1 MDKTSTRIIFSI
13 FLIALGVVILL
24 NNLNILPFDLNTS
37 TIFWAAA
44 FAVGGLAFLSAFL
57 SNTREVWWAAIPGF
71 TLLGLAGVIAMPQM
85 WSEASGGLFL
95 GMIGLSFLVI
105 YVIRRDFWWAVI
117 PGGVLATLAVVALTS
132 TRIDEGT
139 ASGGLFFLGLAA
151 TFLVVYFLP
160 TQEGRMTWALWPASI
175 LGIIGMVILAGAGG
189 IASYIFP
196 LFLLGAGGFMI
207 LRAMR
212 RQ

>member
-1 MDKTSTRIIFSI
+1 MDKASTRTIFSI
-13 FLIALGVVILL
+13 FLIALGLVILL
-24 NNLNILPFDLNTS
+24 GNLNLLPFDLNTS
-37 TIFWAAA
+37 TIFWASA

-57 SNTREVWWAAIPGF
+57 GNTREVWWAAIPGF
-71 TLLGLAGVIAMPQM
+71 TLLGLAGVIAMPPQ
-85 WSEASGGLFL
+85 WEEVSGGVFL

-105 YVIRRDFWWAVI
+105 YFIRRDFWWAVI
-117 PGGVLATLAVVALTS
+117 PGGVLATLAAVALTS
-132 TRIDEGT
+132 SSLDEGT

-160 TQEGRMTWALWPASI
+160 TSEGRMTWALWPAGI
-175 LGIIGMVILAGAGG
+175 LGILGMILMAGAGG

-207 LRAMR
+207 IRAMR
-212 RQ
+212 KA